1 MDLWYVLQLIIA
13 RTCLLLQA
21 VLDYV
26 HEPLSML
33 TNSFID
39 LFEAALPQQAGRI
52 RRRPADLFLFLVYI
66 LMLTVASGYALHAL
80 QLRLRRLCRCRC
92 KRKVREVQLYR
103 QEVPVAPQRLP
114 VRPAWLE
121 SDLPKP
127 RPQSVCCFDLWG
139 F

>member
-1 MDLWYVLQLIIA
+1 MDLWYLLELIIA
-13 RTCLLLQA
+13 RASLLLRA
-21 VLDYV
+21 VLNYV
-26 HEPLSML
+26 NEPLSML
-33 TNSFID
+33 THSFID

-52 RRRPADLFLFLVYI
+52 RRSPADLFIFLVYI

-80 QLRLRRLCRCRC
+80 QLRLRRLCRCRW
-92 KRKVREVQLYR
+92 KRKLREVQLYR
-103 QEVPVAPQRLP
+103 QEVPVAPQLP